1 MLVYF
6 LTHCEAIMMTIAVAN
21 SAAKPRVGEILA
33 SLVPIAL
40 RRQQQQQQNKCH
52 KAGGSRQAVAGRQ

>member
-1 MLVYF
+1 
-6 LTHCEAIMMTIAVAN
+6 MMTIAVAN

>member
-1 MLVYF
+1 
-6 LTHCEAIMMTIAVAN
+6 MMTIAVAN

-40 RRQQQQQQNKCH
+40 RRQQQQQNKCH